1 MAISISPH
9 PLTAHSFPHCRW
21 ATNNG
26 AAFANS
32 VVCRWQARGYARDAS
47 HVRSSTPTMYLWQ
60 RHLTNPARAW
70 CICSDNDFCSPECRA
85 HGLQRGGVA
94 SFDRETARRWPRAR
108 ASFCHKS
115 QFWMAAPA
123 SSPRGEVEVQ
133 VRHCHGTRHPDQ
145 QPVSLSVWS
154 RSPPSRH
161 VAGTCLSR
169 VARGVRNASTAAAAG
184 PSRRDHHGGG
194 SHDGPTGLPPN
205 LWGRVPGTHLST
217 AHCRPQG
224 RSCSDPCGESSQD
237 STHGGPRAM
246 RVIQRHRPPGPGRHW
261 PAPPRPRCLPGALG
275 TCRALAGSVNRSK
288 SCAWTTPPFS

>member
-1 MAISISPH
+1 MAMAPH
-9 PLTAHSFPHCRW
+9 QPCPSLVH
-21 ATNNG
+21 
-26 AAFANS
+26 
-32 VVCRWQARGYARDAS
+32 
-47 HVRSSTPTMYLWQ
+47 LQ
-60 RHLTNPARAW
+60 RRRLLLPRM
-70 CICSDNDFCSPECRA
+70 CA

-94 SFDRETARRWPRAR
+94 SYDRETARRWPAPAHHFVTNHNFGWRR
-108 ASFCHKS
+108 QPPRHGGKWKS
-115 QFWMAAPA
+115 Q
-123 SSPRGEVEVQ
+123 
-133 VRHCHGTRHPDQ
+133 VRRCHGTRHPDQ

-169 VARGVRNASTAAAAG
+169 VARGVRNAKHCCCSRPIPEGPPWWGITRRPDRSAAE
-184 PSRRDHHGGG
+184 P
-194 SHDGPTGLPPN
+194 L
-205 LWGRVPGTHLST
+205 GTSSGH
-217 AHCRPQG
+217 RPQG

-288 SCAWTTPPFS
+288 SCAWTTPPFSRIS